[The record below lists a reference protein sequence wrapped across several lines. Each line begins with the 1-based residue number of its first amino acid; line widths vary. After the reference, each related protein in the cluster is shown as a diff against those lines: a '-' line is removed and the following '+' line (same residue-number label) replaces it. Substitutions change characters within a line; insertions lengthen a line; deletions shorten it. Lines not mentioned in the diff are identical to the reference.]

1 MPILIKRPTESDV
14 LTISASAGNFQFSSE
29 SPRKD
34 CYLNG
39 FIAKP
44 WGHEY
49 RVYCDY
55 FFDIWKLRLSAGETT
70 SMHCHVRKHTVL
82 LCLAGH
88 GATSFLD
95 GETVPLSAGSFV
107 YIESG
112 VFHRTQAAPHSHLDL
127 IEVENPRNKFDLL
140 RVGDEYGRTA
150 KGYEPSAVSH
160 EGLEPMQEMGRAILY
175 RSRDVTGTYTF
186 AVTRLGSDHR
196 SDATLRAA
204 VLMDI
209 RHHLSGRICLLV
221 PDRHDFTEHAGSLAL
236 LIREGTFAS
245 TP

>member
-1 MPILIKRPTESDV
+1 M
-14 LTISASAGNFQFSSE
+14 
-29 SPRKD
+29 
-34 CYLNG
+34 
-39 FIAKP
+39 
-44 WGHEY
+44 
-49 RVYCDY
+49 
-55 FFDIWKLRLSAGETT
+55 
-70 SMHCHVRKHTVL
+70 
-82 LCLAGH
+82 
-88 GATSFLD
+88 
-95 GETVPLSAGSFV
+95 PLSAGSFV